1 MKINYIT
8 LTNIGPYL
16 GSNTYNFQ
24 TTDTNN
30 IILIGGK
37 NGTGKT
43 TLLNSIK
50 YGLFG
55 SFSLGLKTDTSVYY
69 KRIESL
75 LNIFTKDTNFSIEI
89 CISVLDGYSVDDYI
103 IIRSWKKTTKSLEEN
118 VSIKKND
125 TLLNNDEKIIFL
137 DRLRYI
143 SSPELID
150 SFIYDGE
157 FISSISN
164 DQELSEFIKN
174 TFSSIFSINMLNEIN
189 KDVSS
194 YLITN
199 LKEKKLDNNT
209 TETINLT
216 REVNDLK
223 SNIQTL
229 EKSKTDLFEM
239 KNSLSVKQ
247 IDLELQ
253 FFNRGGI
260 DREKQKELK
269 SRFTEISNQNESMQK
284 SIKYFIE
291 NDLSLALCK
300 KLLIEAHQQI
310 RDEKPILLYENLK
323 VIERF
328 LGVKDTD
335 LNKKLQSFIN
345 GNKIIHNV
353 TDDYCD
359 KLFTRTGQVALS
371 LTDAINNINKKSDFK
386 EFSTDFKDVLLKNE
400 QVEYL
405 KDLYEEIQKIQLQI
419 KVIDDQLFDI
429 VRKIDDL
436 TKELN
441 IKFNQLENQR
451 NLVKKNNTK
460 ENGFALATRF
470 LEINEKYINAKQI
483 MKLKLVSDECK
494 KIFNQAIRKKDYI
507 KEIKIDSNF
516 KIELKDKNK
525 NIIKFTML
533 SAGEKQ
539 LLISSII
546 WSFFKV
552 SNRNEMFIFD
562 TPVARLDKD
571 NRKNFMEY
579 IVKTIGKQVVILSTN
594 SEIIEECYGCIK
606 TNIAKEYTIIYNDN
620 TKNSEITN
628 GYFGGDK

>member
-359 KLFTRTGQVALS
+359 KLVTRTGQVALS

>member
-269 SRFTEISNQNESMQK
+269 SRFTEISNQNESIQK

-359 KLFTRTGQVALS
+359 KLVTRTGQVALS